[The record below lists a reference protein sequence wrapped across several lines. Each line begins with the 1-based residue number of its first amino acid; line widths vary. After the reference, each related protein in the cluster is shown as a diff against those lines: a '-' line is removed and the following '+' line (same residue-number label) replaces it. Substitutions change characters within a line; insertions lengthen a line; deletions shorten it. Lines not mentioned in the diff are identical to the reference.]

1 VLAVQGCT
9 AIFNGCKPLKMGA
22 IRKPRFS
29 NCDVEKAMDG
39 FFNNI
44 LAACPKTLFFDR
56 LRTVQGCTV
65 IFDGCKP
72 LKMGVIRKPRFS
84 NCDVEKATD
93 GFIRQVQDC
102 ETLCRYGVEV
112 TSNVSV

>member
-1 VLAVQGCT
+1 
-9 AIFNGCKPLKMGA
+9 MGA

-93 GFIRQVQDC
+93 GFIQQYTSIRAQSD
-102 ETLCRYGVEV
+102 RYKTVKHYV
-112 TSNVSV
+112 VMVSK